1 MEEQATQRQ
10 QPAEAGED
18 SAPARRGVG
27 PIRACVREALE
38 DYFRQLDGYHGAGL
52 YKMVLTEM
60 EVPLLEV
67 VMRECGGNQ
76 TRASEVLGINRG
88 TLRKKLQHYGLDD

>member
-1 MEEQATQRQ
+1 MAEQQARQ
-10 QPAEAGED
+10 DDGTREQSKEPQ
-18 SAPARRGVG
+18 RRGVG
-27 PIRACVREALE
+27 PIRSCVRESLE
-38 DYFRQLDGYHGAGL
+38 DYFRQLDGYPGSGL

-76 TRASEVLGINRG
+76 TRASEILGINRG
-88 TLRKKLQHYGLDD
+88 TLRKKLQYYGIED